1 MRPRVSAAASVL
13 VSMSLAFA
21 APLQDSEAFAEDI
34 PDAVAASP
42 DQPAASVGAPRDL
55 HLEVFINGTSREL
68 IAAFRQDPDGAL
80 AIEAD
85 QLRNVG
91 INPAEEA
98 MRPDGLID
106 IARLPGISFTFV
118 EASQSIHFTVEFDA
132 LSARVIDA
140 HENVEDESSAP
151 AAQSSLGGL
160 VNYTL
165 FASTGGDEIEDMWN
179 FEGVSGWFEG
189 RAFSPFGVLTTS
201 YIASSSESELYNS
214 TRLDTTWSYSSQKWM
229 TTFRAGDVIT
239 GGLSW
244 TRPTRLGGLQI
255 QRNFGLRPDLVTMPL
270 PELAGSAAVPST
282 IDVYVNNA
290 RRVSQEVPAGPFQIT
305 DLPVV
310 TGSGTARVVVRDA
323 LGRETIS
330 ETPFFA
336 SSDLLASGFWDYSAE
351 AGFARRFYGVESNDY
366 DARFMASGTLRY
378 GFTDWLT
385 LEGHAEGGG
394 GLINGGA
401 GAVFGIG
408 PYGVGSIAASASS
421 YDGQTGFQVAGS
433 VEFELWDLH
442 FFARTQRTFG
452 DYNDIAGVTA
462 EVFPPLL
469 PEDGFIST
477 APPRSLD
484 QVSVSVPLKFDP
496 STLNLSYTQLETVE
510 GDRSQLLGLSFNR
523 PVGRASLFA
532 TAFKDLA
539 EEDSFGVFAGV
550 SIPIGE
556 DIYASTGV
564 SSDADGTSVTTDLV
578 KAESAEIGSVGW
590 RIRDTEGA
598 ITNRAAAVSYRA
610 PFARFEAGV
619 EQYEDLYRATGQVDG
634 AVVFAGRDVFLSNRI
649 DDAFVVVD
657 AGAPGVDVQYENRQ
671 AGRTNRRG
679 KLLVPDLRSYE
690 PNQITIDPTK
700 LPIDLTVD
708 STREVTVPAD
718 RSGTVVKFDV
728 ESDAQAALVT
738 LRDEDGEFLET
749 GAAGQVEGTSAS
761 FIVGYDG
768 QAFIKGLGEQNRVTV
783 DQPTRGTCF
792 AEFAFEPRDGEQVTI
807 PDAVCRPVP

>member
-1 MRPRVSAAASVL
+1 M
-13 VSMSLAFA
+13 
-21 APLQDSEAFAEDI
+21 
-34 PDAVAASP
+34 
-42 DQPAASVGAPRDL
+42 
-55 HLEVFINGTSREL
+55 
-68 IAAFRQDPDGAL
+68 
-80 AIEAD
+80 
-85 QLRNVG
+85 
-91 INPAEEA
+91 
-98 MRPDGLID
+98 
-106 IARLPGISFTFV
+106 
-118 EASQSIHFTVEFDA
+118 
-132 LSARVIDA
+132 IDA
-140 HENVEDESSAP
+140 HENVEDDTAAP

-201 YIASSSESELYNS
+201 YIASSSPSELYNS

-244 TRPTRLGGLQI
+244 TRPTRLGGVQI

-290 RRVSQEVPAGPFQIT
+290 RRVSQEVPAGPFQIN

-323 LGRETIS
+323 LGRETVS

-366 DARFMASGTLRY
+366 DGRFMASGTLRY
-378 GFTDWLT
+378 GLTDWLT

-394 GLINGGA
+394 GLVNGGA

-408 PYGVGSIAASASS
+408 PYGIGSFAASASS

-469 PEDGFIST
+469 AEDGFIST

-496 STLNLSYTQLETVE
+496 STLNFSYTQLETVE

-539 EEDSFGVFAGV
+539 EEDSFGVFAGI

-564 SSDADGTSVTTDLV
+564 SSDSDGTSVTTDLV

-610 PFARFEAGV
+610 PFSRFEAGV

-657 AGAPGVDVQYENRQ
+657 AGAPGIDVQYENRP
-671 AGRTNRRG
+671 AGRTNRHG

-690 PNQITIDPTK
+690 ANQISIDPTK
-700 LPIDLTVD
+700 LPIDATVGG
-708 STREVTVPAD
+708 TREVTVPAD

-728 ESDAQAALVT
+728 ETDVQAALVT

-768 QAFIKGLGEQNRVTV
+768 QAFIKGLGARNRVVV
-783 DQPTRGTCF
+783 DQPTRGRCM
-792 AEFAFEPRDGEQVTI
+792 AEFNYEPRDGEQVAI
-807 PDAVCRPVP
+807 PDAVCRPTQ